1 MTLFDKL
8 YCLDRQLA
16 TIVDTYTMLGAPAD
30 VYFDRF
36 MDTLMNYIAHYSQI
50 ELNKKSR
57 VDSSDQMEP
66 SWTINASGNQ
76 ENSIEFEL
84 GKVEDTNGREDFK
97 NVEIL
102 TRDKIF
108 VVRWQLG
115 DWEQNKKI
123 ASFIINYY
131 KTRTGTQIK
140 RRPLNTLTTPT
151 HFTKSL
157 QDKYKEYDNMIKM
170 IESTVNVKIKAF
182 SEDDYTSENMCSS
195 DCWAWRITNGGEK
208 SMRVYIT
215 FDEINARVRNSGKSI
230 TPEIACFYKNDLN
243 EKVFEIFRME
253 DQLCDENRMALIVGH
268 FIDFY
273 GHDSL
278 NAPIGK

>member
-140 RRPLNTLTTPT
+140 RKPLDTLTKPQRL
-151 HFTKSL
+151 TKSL
-157 QDKYKEYDNMIKM
+157 QEKYEEYDHMIKR
-170 IESTVNVKIKAF
+170 IVNTFNVTITAF
-182 SEDDYTSENMCSS
+182 SEDDYTAEDMYLS
-195 DCWAWRITNGGEK
+195 DCWAWHITNDIGQ